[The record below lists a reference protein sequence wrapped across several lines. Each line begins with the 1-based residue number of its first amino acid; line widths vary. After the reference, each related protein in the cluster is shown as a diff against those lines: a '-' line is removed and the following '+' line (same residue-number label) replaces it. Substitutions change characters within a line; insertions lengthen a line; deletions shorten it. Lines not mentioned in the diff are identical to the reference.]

1 MAGVAVSSLSS
12 STNTAEWRYKM
23 RRATYSDMLQ
33 AYSDA
38 FKAYHGVRPMY
49 ARFTYEEL
57 GEEILRL
64 ERWAD
69 EEHQAAIE
77 AHGAAILAVLD
88 AGAPDTATAE
98 RWLDEAMYPEE
109 YV

>member
-1 MAGVAVSSLSS
+1 
-12 STNTAEWRYKM
+12 M

-38 FKAYHGVRPMY
+38 FKAYHGVRPTY

-69 EEHQAAIE
+69 EEHQADVLAHNAAIASVIE
-77 AHGAAILAVLD
+77 AGAGD
-88 AGAPDTATAE
+88 EATAE

>member
-1 MAGVAVSSLSS
+1 
-12 STNTAEWRYKM
+12 
-23 RRATYSDMLQ
+23 
-33 AYSDA
+33 
-38 FKAYHGVRPMY
+38 VRPAY

-57 GEEILRL
+57 GEEIERL

-69 EEHQAAIE
+69 EEHQADVL
-77 AHGAAILAVLD
+77 AHNAAILAVMD